1 MVMMMMMM
9 MMMGLLHFVSY
20 RSIFSQCHQVLH
32 DDIRLLF

>member
-20 RSIFSQCHQVLH
+20 CSIFSQCHQVLH